1 GAGEVILMAARNLR
15 KWLAV
20 GAGVG
25 IEVGA
30 RELRIVVARVRPTG
44 VRVLG
49 SATIEGFRERPA
61 TEWGAEYAAF
71 LKKLGASHLVAS
83 VLLPRQEVI
92 VRPLNLPGVAAGDL
106 EAAVGFQIESLHPYP
121 EDEAASAWA
130 RIPRAAWVLVA
141 IARRAA
147 VERYTEL
154 FSEAGIKVASFTVS
168 AAAIRSAIRLLATP
182 PAAFVTYHDMGGE
195 VELYGESEARPL
207 FSAVFDVPL
216 ERALPL
222 ALAELRLD
230 AAQESLPL
238 QRMLPAP
245 RWAPPDFDLSRA
257 TLAYAAALAGACP
270 RLAPAA
276 NLLPAQ
282 LRQTSSRAI
291 YVPTLALGGLLAIV
305 LAALAVSGALE
316 NRRYLE
322 RLDAEIAKLE
332 PRAKRLSQ
340 MEGQIAAAR
349 ARTQLLD
356 DFQKRSKSD
365 LDALNEL
372 TGLLSPPAWL
382 NSLELTRAGA
392 NLSGEAEQA
401 ASLLKILDASPM
413 FQNSEFTMGIT
424 RIGGA
429 EVFRV
434 RTQREGAPQ

>member
-1 GAGEVILMAARNLR
+1 MVVQNLR

-106 EAAVGFQIESLHPYP
+106 EAAVGFQLESLHPYP

-141 IARRAA
+141 IARRAV
-147 VERYTEL
+147 VERYAEL
-154 FSEAGIKVASFTVS
+154 FSEAGVKVASFTVS

-182 PAAFVTYHDMGGE
+182 PAAFVTYHDAGGE

-230 AAQESLPL
+230 AAPESLPL

-270 RLAPAA
+270 RLATAA

-305 LAALAVSGALE
+305 LAALTISGTLE

-340 MEGQIAAAR
+340 MEGQVAAAR

-356 DFQKRSKSD
+356 DFQKRSKAD

-372 TGLLSPPAWL
+372 TMRLSPPAWL

-413 FQNSEFTMGIT
+413 FRNSEFTMGIT